1 MMTAPHLHHLPLHIE
16 EEDGVFTIHQT
27 VGATADDVITI
38 KITQDQAQQVA
49 KFLTKP
55 KQSTAEDA
63 ALVDG
68 FADFWSAYPR
78 KEGKARALQLWKTHR
93 LHSQQALVMRHLNS
107 VKHEDQWTE
116 HGGRFVPHA
125 ATYLS
130 QRRYLDEVVQADNSQ
145 FL

>member
-1 MMTAPHLHHLPLHIE
+1 MMTAPHLHHLPIHIE
-16 EEDGVFTIHQT
+16 LEDGVFTIHQT

-55 KQSTAEDA
+55 KQSKAEDS
-63 ALVDG
+63 ALAEG
-68 FADFWSAYPR
+68 FSDFWSAYPR
-78 KEGKARALQLWKTHR
+78 KEGKARALYLWKTHR
-93 LHSQQALVMRHLNS
+93 LYSRCDTVMRHLNS
-107 VKHEDQWTE
+107 VKHEDQWTKD
-116 HGGRFVPHA
+116 GGRFVPHA

-130 QRRYLDEVVQADNSQ
+130 QHRYLDEVVQEDSSQ